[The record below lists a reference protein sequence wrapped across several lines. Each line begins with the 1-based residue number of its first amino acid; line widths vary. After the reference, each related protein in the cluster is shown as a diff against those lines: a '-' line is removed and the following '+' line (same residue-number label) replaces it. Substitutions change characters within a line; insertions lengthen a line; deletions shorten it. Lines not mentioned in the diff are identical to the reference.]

1 MPKDIRFGVR
11 ELLVCEVIDSFNE
24 QAPSEFLCPISLQ
37 SMRRPVKCS
46 DGFVYEHVVIQKWC
60 DAHDGEGLPSSPMTR
75 APLQPK
81 HVAYT
86 KLMHRMRSW
95 VRTKLALENADKD
108 AFVTSMRDFL
118 GKSADDVMDVDEYT
132 VEEKQVDD
140 HFGKKLNSSD
150 LLRVADFDGLPW
162 QLRRW
167 NSSNLWGFAGV
178 TRSALMGSR
187 RLRSLPSRVTESDF
201 FNL

>member
-1 MPKDIRFGVR
+1 MPKDICFGVR
-11 ELLVCEVIDSFNE
+11 ELLVCDVIDWFKD
-24 QAPSEFLCPISLQ
+24 QAPFEFFCPIGLQ
-37 SMRRPVKCS
+37 AMRRPVKCS
-46 DGFVYEHVVIQKWC
+46 DGFVYEHVMIQKWC
-60 DAHDGEGLPSSPMTR
+60 DVHDGKGLPSSPITR
-75 APLQPK
+75 APLRPK

-118 GKSADDVMDVDEYT
+118 GKSADDVMDLDKYT
-132 VEEKQVDD
+132 VKEKQVAD

-150 LLRVADFDGLPW
+150 LLRVAEFDEQLE

-167 NSSNLWGFAGV
+167 NRSNLWGFEGV

-187 RLRSLPSRVTESDF
+187 RLRSLPSCVTESDF